1 MYSLEEF
8 IIAVY
13 CVVDDFLVPFSEQ
26 HNLRKGGFAPAFSDS
41 ETLTLLL
48 VGEFLGLDTDKA
60 IHAFFRRGRWREWF
74 PRLDH
79 RTTLARQSANLWR
92 VMQILQRVLSQR
104 LGAFEEN
111 VHLIDGFP
119 MVVSCITRAARCR
132 GFRGEATRG
141 FCASKKLKYYGFHG
155 HLVVSCAGIIT
166 ACTTSTNARHRG
178 KCCRICKALSSE
190 TKATSARGFS
200 KISNKKRD

>member
-1 MYSLEEF
+1 MCSLEEF

-13 CVVDDFLVPFSEQ
+13 CVVDGFLVLFSER

-74 PRLDH
+74 PRLGH

-92 VMQILQRVLSQR
+92 VMQVLAQR
-104 LGAFEEN
+104 LGAFEET

-132 GFRGEATRG
+132 GFRGEATRV
-141 FCASKKLKYYGFHG
+141 FCASKRLKYYGFMVIWWC
-155 HLVVSCAGIIT
+155 L
-166 ACTTSTNARHRG
+166 AR
-178 KCCRICKALSSE
+178 AL
-190 TKATSARGFS
+190 
-200 KISNKKRD
+200 